1 MTLEELQESANR
13 DLKIDETDLG
23 SESIN
28 IPILHNKYLQH
39 FNKFSLLLKKAE
51 YDHRVLKRQ
60 KWEYYTGKSDP
71 SVYKEKPFDLKILK
85 ADVHIYMDSDEELQ
99 KADQKEAYLRQ
110 VVNYL
115 EQLLRSIN
123 SRNFVIKNAIDSM
136 NGKGTIE
143 INVIKANSNVQAE
156 IKDSGK
162 GILKENLKKIFNPGF
177 SLKKKGWGLGLSLSK
192 RIINL
197 YHSGK
202 IYVKESKI
210 NSGSILVIRLP
221 LFIASS

>member
-71 SVYKEKPFDLKILK
+71 SVYAEKPFDLKVLK

-99 KADQKEAYLRQ
+99 KADQKAAYLKQ
-110 VVNYL
+110 VTTYL
-115 EQLLRSIN
+115 EQVLRSIN
-123 SRNFVIKNAIDSM
+123 NRTFLIKNAIEW
-136 NGKGTIE
+136 KKFT
-143 INVIKANSNVQAE
+143 
-156 IKDSGK
+156 SGA
-162 GILKENLKKIFNPGF
+162 I
-177 SLKKKGWGLGLSLSK
+177 
-192 RIINL
+192 
-197 YHSGK
+197 
-202 IYVKESKI
+202 
-210 NSGSILVIRLP
+210 
-221 LFIASS
+221 